1 MRQST
6 DGNLDSSSTDR
17 DDKIISSAS
26 RLTNKKNVKDVLEG
40 LKSSQI
46 GAASAASLPTANG
59 QRTLVARAQCGGRSS
74 GVVAEQWRP

>member
-26 RLTNKKNVKDVLEG
+26 RLTNKKNVKDVEMG
-40 LKSSQI
+40 LIFTKSKD
-46 GAASAASLPTANG
+46 
-59 QRTLVARAQCGGRSS
+59 VAD
-74 GVVAEQWRP
+74 